1 MYLQCCLVQG
11 SICKF
16 VHGLIA
22 RMFAWLGLQT
32 QKDAERAEEE
42 SKLTEEDK
50 EERQRR
56 KDSNWDDYKDENPRG
71 AGNKKDNYF
80 KR

>member
-1 MYLQCCLVQG
+1 ME
-11 SICKF
+11 K
-16 VHGLIA
+16 
-22 RMFAWLGLQT
+22 
-32 QKDAERAEEE
+32 EREKATME
-42 SKLTEEDK
+42 SRLTEEDK
-50 EERQRR
+50 EERQRL